1 MNHVVIIGGGFSGSL
16 TAINLCRFSSG
27 PLRITVVNSGYPA
40 GRGVAYSTRNGHHL
54 LNVAARN
61 MSALADQPNHFV
73 DWLHTR
79 SEFADEPIAKLREQY
94 MPRRVYGDYVRGL
107 LYSVATLSA
116 DRGVKMETVAGEAV
130 NIDLTAAGANVV
142 LADGALVEADKVVL
156 ATGNPPP
163 SALRIKGLDPAH
175 PCFFQNPWSDWE
187 TQLTNRTQNI
197 ILIGTGLTAVDA
209 IISLNDLGWQGRIFA
224 VSRNGLLPLS
234 HFKGAEYPD
243 WIDGK
248 ADNITLAKAFAAFKR
263 SYRKAKVDGVNP
275 AILVDKLRPHTHR
288 IWQHFSLAEKRRFN
302 RHLRTRWNVVRHRI
316 AQSIHQLLA
325 DHMEEGRLEIVK
337 GRLCGGA
344 SRGENIALTVKCGD
358 ELRELE
364 GCAVI
369 NCTGPSESLTRSL
382 SPFYA
387 KLVSLKVIEPDAM
400 DMGLQVNSDYAV
412 VTAGKASSRIFAI
425 GPLLKGTLW
434 ESSAVPELRSQAFR
448 LAEILLKQFGEMSG
462 ARVEEAR
469 QAVLEYEI

>member
-27 PLRITVVNSGYPA
+27 PLRITVVNGGYPA

-79 SEFADEPIAKLREQY
+79 SEFADEPIARLREQY
-94 MPRRVYGDYVRGL
+94 LPRRVYGDYLRGL
-107 LYSVATLSA
+107 LYSVSTLAA
-116 DRGVKMETVAGEAV
+116 DRGVKMETVTGEAV
-130 NIDLTAAGANVV
+130 NIDLTAACANVL
-142 LADGALVEADKVVL
+142 LADGRLIEADKMVL

-163 SALRIKGLDPAH
+163 STLRIKGLDPAH

-187 TQLTNRTQNI
+187 THLTDRTQNI

-248 ADNITLAKAFAAFKR
+248 AENLTLAKAFATFKR
-263 SYRKAKVDGVNP
+263 SYRKAMADGVNP

-288 IWQHFSLAEKRRFN
+288 IWQHFSLADKKRFN
-302 RHLRTRWNVVRHRI
+302 RHLRTRWNVARHRI
-316 AQSIHQLLA
+316 AQSIHKLLA
-325 DHMEEGRLEIVK
+325 ESMEAGRLEIVK
-337 GRLCGGA
+337 GRLSEGIARGDEIVLTLK
-344 SRGENIALTVKCGD
+344 RGEQ
-358 ELRELE
+358 LRQLK

-387 KLVSLKVIEPDAM
+387 KLVSSRVIEPDAM
-400 DMGLQVNSDYAV
+400 DMGISVNSDYAV
-412 VTAGKASSRIFAI
+412 VTGGKPSSRIFAL

-448 LAEILLKQFGEMSG
+448 LAEILLKQFGEMTN
-462 ARVEEAR
+462 ARVEEAS